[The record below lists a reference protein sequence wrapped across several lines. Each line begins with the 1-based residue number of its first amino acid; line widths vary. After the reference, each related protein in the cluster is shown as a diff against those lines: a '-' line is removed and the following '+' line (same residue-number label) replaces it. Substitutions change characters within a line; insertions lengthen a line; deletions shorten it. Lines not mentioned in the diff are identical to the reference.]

1 MATDFNTHYSAVNEL
16 TAHNINAPTMDHND
30 NKSLDS
36 PLIDND
42 LNDLERGVDD
52 YLNDDFRLNYS
63 LNKIV
68 LVNSASH
75 AYSEIPIDEP
85 LVLLGKNNRGKTS
98 SLAATKLILYPEVNF
113 NNCESKF
120 NFTNKAND
128 PYSKEESYKHYFP
141 ISESFIAVEVKN
153 HAGLFT
159 MLLYRVGDYKYH
171 RLFFPVPYE
180 EIKPFIWNEQTNY
193 FADELGI
200 KSLIEVQKKLG
211 GLHLTTKQELQNVM
225 YGNRGSK
232 TSHFCVVP
240 IKDQKEASIRSFVKI
255 YELAFDAG
263 KDEKK
268 KLPNAIATIIEM
280 QRGRDKEKLNENVHD
295 LKIERAAI

>member
-52 YLNDDFRLNYS
+52 YLNDDFRLNYC

-98 SLAATKLILYPEVNF
+98 SLAATKLFYILKLILITV
-113 NNCESKF
+113 
-120 NFTNKAND
+120 KANLTLRTKQMI
-128 PYSKEESYKHYFP
+128 PT
-141 ISESFIAVEVKN
+141 A
-153 HAGLFT
+153 
-159 MLLYRVGDYKYH
+159 R
-171 RLFFPVPYE
+171 
-180 EIKPFIWNEQTNY
+180 
-193 FADELGI
+193 
-200 KSLIEVQKKLG
+200 KSL
-211 GLHLTTKQELQNVM
+211 TN
-225 YGNRGSK
+225 
-232 TSHFCVVP
+232 
-240 IKDQKEASIRSFVKI
+240 
-255 YELAFDAG
+255 
-263 KDEKK
+263 
-268 KLPNAIATIIEM
+268 IIF
-280 QRGRDKEKLNENVHD
+280 QSVNL
-295 LKIERAAI
+295 LSP

>member
-52 YLNDDFRLNYS
+52 YLNDDFRLNYC

-120 NFTNKAND
+120 NFTNKANLTLRTKQMI
-128 PYSKEESYKHYFP
+128 PT
-141 ISESFIAVEVKN
+141 A
-153 HAGLFT
+153 
-159 MLLYRVGDYKYH
+159 R
-171 RLFFPVPYE
+171 
-180 EIKPFIWNEQTNY
+180 
-193 FADELGI
+193 
-200 KSLIEVQKKLG
+200 KSL
-211 GLHLTTKQELQNVM
+211 TN
-225 YGNRGSK
+225 
-232 TSHFCVVP
+232 
-240 IKDQKEASIRSFVKI
+240 
-255 YELAFDAG
+255 
-263 KDEKK
+263 
-268 KLPNAIATIIEM
+268 IIF
-280 QRGRDKEKLNENVHD
+280 QSVNL
-295 LKIERAAI
+295 LSP